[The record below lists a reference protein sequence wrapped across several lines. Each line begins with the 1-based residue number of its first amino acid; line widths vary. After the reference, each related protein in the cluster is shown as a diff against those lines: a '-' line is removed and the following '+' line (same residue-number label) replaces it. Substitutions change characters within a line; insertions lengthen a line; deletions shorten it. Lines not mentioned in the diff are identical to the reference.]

1 MPSAR
6 GVYVPRVNH
15 LSVVSRPLALT
26 DTTAIDCDL
35 YQKVTRRYTTA
46 VFWPSALTGTAGHL
60 LTSAVSRPMGLT
72 NTTKVFRC
80 KQKLFSQQSTISR
93 FTISR
98 DHNE

>member
-15 LSVVSRPLALT
+15 LSVVSWPLALT

-35 YQKVTRRYTTA
+35 YQTFYNCSLLAIGSYWHCRSLANQCSVT
-46 VFWPSALTGTAGHL
+46 PDGTY
-60 LTSAVSRPMGLT
+60 S
-72 NTTKVFRC
+72 TTKVFRC
-80 KQKLFSQQSTISR
+80 KQKLFSHQSTISR
-93 FTISR
+93 YTIFR

>member
-15 LSVVSRPLALT
+15 LSVVSWPLALT

-35 YQKVTRRYTTA
+35 YQTFYITA

-60 LTSAVSRPMGLT
+60 LTNAVSRPMGLT
-72 NTTKVFRC
+72 NTTQAFRC
-80 KQKLFSQQSTISR
+80 KPRIS
-93 FTISR
+93 
-98 DHNE
+98 

>member
-35 YQKVTRRYTTA
+35 YQTMYNCSLSAIGSYWHCRVTM
-46 VFWPSALTGTAGHL
+46 

-72 NTTKVFRC
+72 STTKAFRC
-80 KQKLFSQQSTISR
+80 KQKLFSNMIQY
-93 FTISR
+93 
-98 DHNE
+98 

>member
-15 LSVVSRPLALT
+15 LSVMSRPLALT

-35 YQKVTRRYTTA
+35 TRRYITA

-60 LTSAVSRPMGLT
+60 LTNAVSRPMGLT
-72 NTTKVFRC
+72 NTTQAFLLQTK
-80 KQKLFSQQSTISR
+80 SS
-93 FTISR
+93 
-98 DHNE
+98 